1 VRACLSRCRGDDGNA
16 LIEFVYLSLL
26 LMIPLFYLLL
36 AVFQVQGAAFA
47 MTEASRQAG
56 RAFARADTA
65 DEGFARA
72 NKAVQL
78 ALRDQGID
86 DPSVEAHFS
95 CDPSPCD
102 LSSGQRVETKVSYTV
117 SLPFV
122 GSLFGK
128 GRAGIPVTGTHVEYV
143 DRFKQDPS

>member
-1 VRACLSRCRGDDGNA
+1 MTRPQGDDGNA
-16 LIEFVYLSLL
+16 MLEFVYLSLL

-36 AVFQVQGAAFA
+36 AVFQVQAAAFA
-47 MTEASRQAG
+47 VTEASRQAG

-72 NKAVQL
+72 QKAVQL
-78 ALRDQGID
+78 ALHDQGVSG
-86 DPSVEAHFS
+86 SVVPAFA

-102 LSSGQRVETKVSYTV
+102 LSPGQRVEARVSYTV

-122 GSLFGK
+122 GGIFGK
-128 GRAGIPVTGTHVEYV
+128 GRAGIPVTGRHVEYV
-143 DRFKQDPS
+143 DRFKQMP